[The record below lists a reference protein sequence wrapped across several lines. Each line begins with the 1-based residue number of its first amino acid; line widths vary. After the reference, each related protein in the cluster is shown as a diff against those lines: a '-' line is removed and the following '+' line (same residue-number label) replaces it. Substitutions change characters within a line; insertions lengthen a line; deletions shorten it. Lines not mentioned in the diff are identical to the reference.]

1 MENQIKAAYRLAL
14 PEDAAQLFELRR
26 KSIIALAPKGMSVSQ
41 AEIWAGN
48 LTVQG
53 MNLKIREM
61 EIWVVELNRRV
72 VGWGAIRGDRLEGLY
87 MDLDFAGQG
96 IGTALLTRL
105 EGLLRERDIV
115 AIHAEASVNAEDF

>member
-1 MENQIKAAYRLAL
+1 
-14 PEDAAQLFELRR
+14 
-26 KSIIALAPKGMSVSQ
+26 MSVSQ

-48 LTVQG
+48 LTVEG
-53 MNLKIREM
+53 MDRKIREM

-87 MDLDFAGQG
+87 MDPDLSGQG

-105 EGLLRERDIV
+105 EGLMRERDMV
-115 AIHAEASVNAEDF
+115 AIRTEATLNAEDFYLRRGYQPAGPRLATEIRPLAKRLT